1 MEQDFK
7 SKKIKI
13 ALLIVGT
20 GITVYL
26 LFRYALLMFVPFI
39 LAYFFTKLLRP
50 VVNWLYKKIH
60 MLKMISTT
68 ILLVILVGIIGTL
81 LFFLGKKLIGQ
92 ISSLISNISVYE
104 DYMLGGMR
112 SVGGYL
118 DRMIRLEDGQ
128 AYDFMYQGSMKIIG
142 GVQDNV
148 LPMITQHSVS
158 VVRLTIKIVGAILI
172 IFIAVL
178 MMMKDYDEY
187 KSIYEKSRFYE
198 DIHKVTGKLSDTGI
212 AYLKTQAI
220 IMMISAGIMT
230 CGLLLIKN
238 NYAFLIGILISL
250 LDAFPVLGCGLILI
264 PWSIIELFSRNVLHA
279 AVLITIYLICELI
292 RQFLEP
298 KLLGDRIGIKPI
310 YMLMSM
316 TIGVQLFGVLGFLL
330 GPLGLVIITAVVK
343 AYS

>member
-128 AYDFMYQGSMKIIG
+128 AYDYMYQNS
-142 GVQDNV
+142 NE
-148 LPMITQHSVS
+148 
-158 VVRLTIKIVGAILI
+158 
-172 IFIAVL
+172 
-178 MMMKDYDEY
+178 DY
-187 KSIYEKSRFYE
+187 
-198 DIHKVTGKLSDTGI
+198 
-212 AYLKTQAI
+212 
-220 IMMISAGIMT
+220 
-230 CGLLLIKN
+230 
-238 NYAFLIGILISL
+238 
-250 LDAFPVLGCGLILI
+250 
-264 PWSIIELFSRNVLHA
+264 
-279 AVLITIYLICELI
+279 
-292 RQFLEP
+292 
-298 KLLGDRIGIKPI
+298 
-310 YMLMSM
+310 
-316 TIGVQLFGVLGFLL
+316 
-330 GPLGLVIITAVVK
+330 
-343 AYS
+343 